1 MRKTFQTIAT
11 ILLFILLPG
20 VASGDISVS
29 LKLDR
34 SEATLVDSVRLTVG
48 VYGTRNSAAKPILNA
63 LDDFTVTPSTTSSRL
78 QIVNGQVDSGV
89 DYTYFLQP
97 KKTGTFQI
105 GPAEVTI
112 EGKTYRSN
120 REILTVVESTQSA
133 DSDPGPLFL
142 DASISSAK
150 SYVEEQVVY
159 TLKLYRRARV
169 SDISLNL
176 PGAEYLSFKQLGK
189 PVEYQSVHNGRTY
202 QVLEV
207 RYGLIV
213 SKEGD
218 YSIEPSRM
226 NLKLFLPKSH
236 SPRSPLEEGFFK
248 DPFFSITTGRPMTVA
263 SQPLKLKVIPLPTEG
278 KPSDFSGLVG
288 SFQIES
294 RLEPATVKAGESAT
308 LTVFLKG
315 RGNVN
320 RMPDLK
326 VPELDRI
333 KLYADQPT
341 LTIEPD
347 ARGLAGTKTM
357 KWALVPEE
365 EGLYEIPQLQVSF
378 FEPKHRQYKEIETL
392 PHSLTVVPGEDKAIQ
407 LSLVGPANGGSTGVV
422 KQEIK
427 EIARDIL
434 PIHTSVRDLEAAH
447 SALPGRFT
455 SFLIVLTPLFLYAAA
470 FLGIRLRRKSVATS
484 AATKAKRASKA
495 FLKQYRS
502 GGLSWSELAE
512 LIRHY
517 LNDRFG
523 LSLGSVTAEEAAV
536 ILASNGV
543 SSDATERFRT
553 IFQQLEDAVFT
564 GKGQE
569 PCGTEEELSELIR
582 QIEKEAR

>member
-1 MRKTFQTIAT
+1 VRKTFQTIAA

-48 VYGTRNSAAKPILNA
+48 VSGTRNSAAKPILNA

-150 SYVEEQVVY
+150 SYVEEEVVY

-236 SPRSPLEEGFFK
+236 SPRSPLEERFFK

-263 SQPLKLKVIPLPTEG
+263 SEPLKLKVIPLPTEG

-308 LTVFLKG
+308 LTVFLQG

-495 FLKQYRS
+495 FLKQYRR

-523 LSLGSVTAEEAAV
+523 LSLGSVTAEEAAA
-536 ILASNGV
+536 ILTSNGV

-569 PCGTEEELSELIR
+569 PCGTEEKLSELIR

>member
-1 MRKTFQTIAT
+1 MRKTFLTIAT
-11 ILLFILLPG
+11 ILLFILLSG

-34 SEATLVDSVRLTVG
+34 SEAILVDSVRLTVG
-48 VYGTRNSAAKPILNA
+48 VSGTRNSAAKPILNA
-63 LDDFTVTPSTTSSRL
+63 LDDFTITPSTTSSRL

-120 REILTVVESTQSA
+120 RETLTVVESTQSA

-142 DASISSAK
+142 NAGISSAK

-169 SDISLNL
+169 SEISLNL
-176 PGAEYLSFKQLGK
+176 PEAEYLSFKQLGK
-189 PVEYQSVHNGRTY
+189 PMEYQSVHNGRTY

-236 SPRSPLEEGFFK
+236 SPRSPFEERFFK

-263 SQPLKLKVIPLPTEG
+263 SEPLKLKVLPLPTEG

-333 KLYADQPT
+333 KVYADQPT

-365 EGLYEIPQLQVSF
+365 EGLYEIPQLKVSF

-392 PHSLTVVPGEDKAIQ
+392 PHSLTVLPGEEKAIQ
-407 LSLVGPANGGSTGVV
+407 LSLGGTANGGSTGVV

-455 SFLIVLTPLFLYAAA
+455 SFVILLTPLFLYVAA

-495 FLKQYRS
+495 FLKQYRN

-523 LSLGSVTAEEAAV
+523 LSLGSVTPEEAAA
-536 ILASNGV
+536 ILTSNGV
-543 SSDATERFRT
+543 SSEVTERFRT

-569 PCGTEEELSELIR
+569 PCGTEEKISELIR